1 MRLFL
6 PRASRRVVTPRLEV
20 SLNSHPRCL
29 SVTPRGIWDKSH
41 GDVLRERRGK
51 HPGSSFTWTDS
62 LSGCLRKL
70 GPGNWSA
77 SNQFDS
83 AAAAGVWPT
92 CWGESRRPDEED
104 IPPGSTIKMG
114 RESAPAPS
122 VRCEIL
128 RCCAHFLREET
139 ERVMMQL

>member
-6 PRASRRVVTPRLEV
+6 RHASRRVVTPRLEV
-20 SLNSHPRCL
+20 SFNSHPRCL
-29 SVTPRGIWDKSH
+29 SVTPRGKWDKSH

-122 VRCEIL
+122 VCCEIFAML
-128 RCCAHFLREET
+128 RPLPAGGD
-139 ERVMMQL
+139 

>member
-1 MRLFL
+1 MYYG
-6 PRASRRVVTPRLEV
+6 S
-20 SLNSHPRCL
+20 
-29 SVTPRGIWDKSH
+29 G
-41 GDVLRERRGK
+41 GGK

-114 RESAPAPS
+114 RGSAPAPS
-122 VRCEIL
+122 VPCEIFAML
-128 RCCAHFLREET
+128 RPLPAGGD
-139 ERVMMQL
+139 